1 MGREELEA
9 FVWQGEG
16 GEPLRFA
23 DLTEAEQRV
32 ALIAAGAL
40 LNGAD
45 RRCKARPAEQIEL
58 PAAS

>member
-45 RRCKARPAEQIEL
+45 RRRKARPAEQIEL

>member
-1 MGREELEA
+1 MGREDLES

-45 RRCKARPAEQIEL
+45 RRRSAKTIEQVEL